1 MNSAHLHLISQR
13 LLPWPLVPETPEYTV
28 IKIALRFHPRS
39 NLVTA
44 HLRHCHSSF
53 LIVSNMGTRGIFYY
67 LVGSSW
73 RFMDDNTWQHQVAAC
88 HLFIVVVDAALVAA
102 AAVCSI
108 SADEDIGRRAILFC
122 EYLRIVYVHI
132 CAPVSSGF
140 KCTQTVCNN
149 YH

>member
-1 MNSAHLHLISQR
+1 
-13 LLPWPLVPETPEYTV
+13 
-28 IKIALRFHPRS
+28 
-39 NLVTA
+39 
-44 HLRHCHSSF
+44 
-53 LIVSNMGTRGIFYY
+53 MGTRGIFYY

-122 EYLRIVYVHI
+122 EYL
-132 CAPVSSGF
+132 
-140 KCTQTVCNN
+140 
-149 YH
+149 

>member
-1 MNSAHLHLISQR
+1 
-13 LLPWPLVPETPEYTV
+13 
-28 IKIALRFHPRS
+28 
-39 NLVTA
+39 
-44 HLRHCHSSF
+44 
-53 LIVSNMGTRGIFYY
+53 
-67 LVGSSW
+67 
-73 RFMDDNTWQHQVAAC
+73 MDDNTWQHQVAAC

-149 YH
+149 YR